1 MSVVAP
7 RAVVFDMD
15 GVLVDSG
22 AHHRDAWVAMCR
34 DCGVTPPPEFW
45 RLTIGR
51 PAEEAVALLVG
62 DIGRGEA
69 RRLAELKR
77 EHYARLA
84 RRGLV
89 AVAGAGAFVQA
100 LVRARVPRA
109 VATSASRRDLERVL
123 DALGLSRHLDVTVTA
138 DDVRWGK
145 PHPEIYLKAAEELG
159 IDAAA
164 CVVFEDAIVGVQAA
178 RAAGMRVIGVTT
190 AHTTDELIG
199 AGAERAVP
207 HFEAMQPLVDFLDTT
222 PPPRGR
228 VAVPG
233 CGRGHDA
240 RLLAAHG
247 YEVTAFDFV
256 PSVLD
261 VARRLAAREHVTVSF
276 EQRDV
281 FTLGRDLPHAFD
293 GIWEYTCYCAIDPAR
308 RAEYVRALAGTLR
321 AGGWLLA
328 CFFPLRAQSAGP
340 PFVVSPDEVRRLLAP
355 AFRIER
361 AFAPLRSARGRQ
373 GREWM
378 ILARRTG
385 A

>member
-1 MSVVAP
+1 LPDFWDELYS
-7 RAVVFDMD
+7 R
-15 GVLVDSG
+15 GG
-22 AHHRDAWVAMCR
+22 DAW
-34 DCGVTPPPEFW
+34 
-45 RLTIGR
+45 
-51 PAEEAVALLVG
+51 
-62 DIGRGEA
+62 
-69 RRLAELKR
+69 
-77 EHYARLA
+77 
-84 RRGLV
+84 
-89 AVAGAGAFVQA
+89 
-100 LVRARVPRA
+100 
-109 VATSASRRDLERVL
+109 DL
-123 DALGLSRHLDVTVTA
+123 G
-138 DDVRWGK
+138 
-145 PHPEIYLKAAEELG
+145 
-159 IDAAA
+159 
-164 CVVFEDAIVGVQAA
+164 
-178 RAAGMRVIGVTT
+178 RAA
-190 AHTTDELIG
+190 
-199 AGAERAVP
+199 
-207 HFEAMQPLVDFLDTT
+207 QPLVDFLDTT

-261 VARRLAAREHVTVSF
+261 VARRLAAREHVTVNF

-281 FTLGRDLPHAFD
+281 
-293 GIWEYTCYCAIDPAR
+293 TCYCAIDPAR